1 MSNVINII
9 EQTFEASLEGW
20 TLVNGSYP
28 FSTDFGK
35 GIGISYSIANYSG
48 YSSASK
54 RIASF
59 DLSQLKFIG
68 KYISMYL
75 YLYYSFSPYTSG
87 SGFGYGILYV
97 RFADASGNIIV
108 THTIANLYVS
118 SYAGSKSV
126 KVLQTFPIPS
136 NAKYVY
142 VDTYLY
148 VYSGTSSLSSWFDCV
163 YIYDNEPYKIWSDPL
178 FFNDAVRNYT
188 VSINLSGNY
197 MISFQRL
204 DSLPSQLT
212 SVTESLNYTDTSNTS
227 KSTGLTT
234 TRIDANSVVSLVVGG
249 QNNNPASRQQALVR
263 YSVTIYDRTN
273 GKLVTVLFIMMSMM
287 LSPQQPEVI
296 SVSVPI
302 PANNYNFSNQG
313 TLVLTPSDIP
323 NPNASIKPSL
333 SVSGDLANI
342 SNASITVEIY
352 DSSGTTLIDS
362 DTATIVNGTITNF
375 TKTFIIAY
383 GSYVIK
389 VSGVITAS
397 VTTTTYINISFEYNT
412 LV

>member
-1 MSNVINII
+1 MSNVINVV

-20 TLVNGSYP
+20 TLVSGSYP

-35 GIGISYSIANYSG
+35 GIGISYNTT
-48 YSSASK
+48 SALNV

-59 DLSQLKFIG
+59 NFSQLKFTP

-75 YLYYSFSPYTSG
+75 YFYSSTPSG
-87 SGFGYGILYV
+87 QATYLYV
-97 RFADASGNIIV
+97 KFADASGNIIV
-108 THTIANLYVS
+108 TYTLASASGPAVTKRII
-118 SYAGSKSV
+118 
-126 KVLQTFPIPS
+126 QTFPIPS
-136 NAKYVY
+136 NARYIY
-142 VDTYLY
+142 VDVGVTT
-148 VYSGTSSLSSWFDCV
+148 VGISAPTTVWFDCV

-188 VSINLSGNY
+188 VSINLSGSY

-212 SVTESLNYTDTSNTS
+212 SVTESLNYTDTSNAS

-249 QNNNPASRQQALVR
+249 QNNNPTSRQQATVR
-263 YSVTIYDRTN
+263 YLVTIYNRTN
-273 GKLVTVLFIMMSMM
+273 GKLVTVLFIVMSMM

-296 SVSVPI
+296 SVSVPN

-342 SNASITVEIY
+342 SNASITVGIY

-362 DTATIVNGTITNF
+362 DTATIVNGTITDF
-375 TKTFIIAY
+375 TKTFTIAY

-397 VTTTTYINISFEYNT
+397 VTTTTYINISFTYNT